1 MFFLGCFF
9 LGCFLLGCFFFA
21 GGCFWDFLGC
31 LWKEMLRTGHLKHEF
46 AHGVGNHAWICFK
59 LPGGWLHDAIATI
72 AAMSGYILDQTRHC
86 KIPQFYPYSRMIFPW
101 KEWISMGSMA
111 NLGLPNG
118 RSQLPWS
125 NNDQSTSQP
134 VKAQMKSRT
143 FLVGPE
149 AGGVFVDRESME
161 IFHKLPVVWWT
172 AK

>member
-1 MFFLGCFF
+1 MFFLGCF
-9 LGCFLLGCFFFA
+9 LGCFC
-21 GGCFWDFLGC
+21 WMFLGC
-31 LWKEMLRTGHLKHEF
+31 LWKEMLRTGHLRHEF

-59 LPGGWLHDAIATI
+59 LHGGWLHDAIATI

-111 NLGLPNG
+111 KLGFPNG
-118 RSQLPWS
+118 RSLSCPGR
-125 NNDQSTSQP
+125 TTISQP

-149 AGGVFVDRESME
+149 AGGVFVDRESMD
-161 IFHKLPVVWWT
+161 IFHKLSYPVWWT
-172 AK
+172 IK